1 MPSPM
6 KSVIAAVLAIGL
18 SVPALAAE
26 QDAGTV
32 VATVGETEITLG
44 EMIMMA
50 SQLPQEYQALP
61 DDVLF
66 NALLDELVR
75 QTAVANTLDGAVPEI
90 ARIALLNER
99 RAILAS
105 AAMNE
110 IATAAVTDEAIA
122 DAYQAQYAN
131 AEPETEYN
139 ASHILVET
147 EEEAA
152 ELKAALDTGA
162 DFAELAKEKSTGPS
176 GPSGGEL
183 GWFTA
188 GMMVKPFE
196 DAVMSMEAGT
206 VSDPVETQFGWHVI
220 RLNETR
226 DKPAPELDAVRG
238 EIAGALQKAAVEAAV
253 AKITEEATV
262 TRTETEIDPA
272 ALRNMQLLTD

>member
-1 MPSPM
+1 M

-66 NALLDELVR
+66 DALLDELVR

-110 IATAAVTDEAIA
+110 IATAAVTDEAIT
-122 DAYQAQYAN
+122 DAYQAQYAS

-162 DFAELAKEKSTGPS
+162 DFTELAKEKSTGPS

>member
-18 SVPALAAE
+18 SVPAVAAE

>member
-1 MPSPM
+1 M

-162 DFAELAKEKSTGPS
+162 DFAELAKEKSIGPS

>member
-162 DFAELAKEKSTGPS
+162 DFAELAKEKSIGPS

>member
-162 DFAELAKEKSTGPS
+162 DFTELAKEKSTCPS

-226 DKPAPELDAVRG
+226 DKPTPELDAVRG

>member
-1 MPSPM
+1 M